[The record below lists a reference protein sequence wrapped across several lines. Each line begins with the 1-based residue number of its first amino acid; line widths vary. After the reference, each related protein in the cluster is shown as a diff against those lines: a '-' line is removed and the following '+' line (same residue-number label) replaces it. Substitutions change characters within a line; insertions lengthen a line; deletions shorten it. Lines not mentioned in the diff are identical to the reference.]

1 MIMTK
6 EKEKITKSDVYYVIT
21 LCTIIVV
28 CGLSISNHVN
38 SYHTQEIKLSEYSV
52 EPSIIHNLLYPD
64 IEIVYLAPEICTAT
78 IETQVFICHDPYDK
92 YTSLYNITQ
101 EQFNTVINDC
111 NEGTFRNSK
120 VCIGEYLTLNVPEIS
135 E

>member
-1 MIMTK
+1 MNK
-6 EKEKITKSDVYYVIT
+6 EKEKKMDGFSYFLITMFIMFAMFSLTSTD
-21 LCTIIVV
+21 
-28 CGLSISNHVN
+28 HVN
-38 SYHTQEIKLSEYSV
+38 SYHAQEIKLSEYSV
-52 EPSIIHNLLYPD
+52 EPSTIHNLLYPD

-78 IETQVFICHDPYDK
+78 IETQVFICTDPYDG

-111 NEGTFRNSK
+111 NEGVFRNSK
-120 VCIGEYLTLNVPEIS
+120 VCVGEYLTLNVPEIG